1 MTIWFSGVMW
11 CVLAPVSPGPITL
24 TPTVATVVHTFL
36 PALTLIQARADL
48 PPEGSKTREEGR
60 QARIGLWCQMGHG
73 EPPILRFVIEVP
85 AWGCRPGAAAIGY

>member
-48 PPEGSKTREEGR
+48 PPPRGARPERRGDRLGLAYGVRWVMGSRR
-60 QARIGLWCQMGHG
+60 YCGL
-73 EPPILRFVIEVP
+73 
-85 AWGCRPGAAAIGY
+85 